1 MCIYS
6 TNSTDG
12 SYHRAETWNWLGA
25 RRLHRHIYMY
35 YFCQLQVNCK
45 LSFMHQQYR
54 IMNNQLM
61 AHNTAENL
69 DRAGLCCTLVL
80 EHVCLGAYVFAS
92 PMHCVIVSL
101 VGLQGNAFDLCA
113 QSSTVSSTARALL
126 FRRCLML

>member
-12 SYHRAETWNWLGA
+12 SYHREETWNWLGA

-69 DRAGLCCTLVL
+69 ERAGLCCTGA
-80 EHVCLGAYVFAS
+80 CLPGRICICFTHAWCD
-92 PMHCVIVSL
+92 CVPRWV
-101 VGLQGNAFDLCA
+101 AE
-113 QSSTVSSTARALL
+113 
-126 FRRCLML
+126 